1 MKGRFIMCFI
11 DFFNERVKKLTILDV
26 KLVQASA
33 MCVILIIAKVIPQIM
48 TINIWWF
55 IVLLIL
61 FAIRPMYVFYLKK

>member
-1 MKGRFIMCFI
+1 MCFM
-11 DFFNERVKKLTILDV
+11 DFFHERVKRLTIFDV

-33 MCVILIIAKVIPQIM
+33 MCVILIIVKLMPQIM

-61 FAIRPMYVFYLKK
+61 FAIRPIYVFYLKK